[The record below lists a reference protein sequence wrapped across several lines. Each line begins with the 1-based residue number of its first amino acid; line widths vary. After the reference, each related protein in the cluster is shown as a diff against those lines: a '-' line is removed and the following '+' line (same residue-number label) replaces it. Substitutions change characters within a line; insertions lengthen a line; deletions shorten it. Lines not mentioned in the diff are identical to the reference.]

1 MYVSPKS
8 PWSKLERKNGNLKE
22 WEKSPMPY
30 FLHTMI
36 TVYSKDKMPNLSDEV
51 FRSYIIPKTMSLDS
65 NMPKKGSYN
74 LLYNLSTNT
83 LMWIHL
89 VESADL
95 LTQTAIKQL
104 PECLLSHKL

>member
-1 MYVSPKS
+1 
-8 PWSKLERKNGNLKE
+8 
-22 WEKSPMPY
+22 MPH

-36 TVYSKDKMPNLSDEV
+36 TVYSKDKIPNLSHEV
-51 FRSYIIPKTMSLDS
+51 FTSHITADVQLKKKNKKMSLDS
-65 NMPKKGSYN
+65 NMPKKGSCN
-74 LLYNLSTNT
+74 LLSNLFTNT

-89 VESADL
+89 VERADL